1 MMVAGAPAQLHFF
14 FFNDTATTEIYTL
27 SLHDAL
33 PISVVGVER
42 DELDA
47 DVAPE
52 RADGVDHLRRDLPAD
67 RRDAQVTVEE
77 LEAIVT
83 MGHTSGGSIAPMTRT
98 LRVLRG
104 STGTP
109 ERVEEYRIGRGPRTT
124 VLDALVDVQRT
135 QDPTLAFR
143 YACRVGMCGSCA
155 MVVNGRERWA
165 CRTRLP

>member
-1 MMVAGAPAQLHFF
+1 MPVEQEGRRARGPGELPEERGR
-14 FFNDTATTEIYTL
+14 ATT
-27 SLHDAL
+27 
-33 PISVVGVER
+33 VVGVER

-98 LRVLRG
+98 LRGLRG
-104 STGTP
+104 SAGTP
-109 ERVEEYRIGRGPRTT
+109 QRVEGYRIVAGPPTT
-124 VLDALVDVQRT
+124 ALDAPGGVPRP
-135 QDPTLAFR
+135 QDPTPPLRSAS
-143 YACRVGMCGSCA
+143 RVGMCRASA
-155 MVVNGRERWA
+155 MVG
-165 CRTRLP
+165 

>member
-1 MMVAGAPAQLHFF
+1 MPVEQEGRRARGPGELPEERGR
-14 FFNDTATTEIYTL
+14 ATT
-27 SLHDAL
+27 
-33 PISVVGVER
+33 VVGVER

-83 MGHTSGGSIAPMTRT
+83 MGHTSGGSIAPLTRT

-104 STGTP
+104 AARAPQRLGGY
-109 ERVEEYRIGRGPRTT
+109 RVGAGPPPP
-124 VLDALVDVQRT
+124 VLDAPGAVQRA
-135 QDPTLAFR
+135 QDP
-143 YACRVGMCGSCA
+143 
-155 MVVNGRERWA
+155 
-165 CRTRLP
+165 P